1 MTDERKSGL
10 ALIAGSAAGIIT
22 MALHPTG
29 HDLLVPGHLESVAR
43 MGVAVHSLALA
54 SLPVLFLGAWGLS
67 RRVGTSDRIALSA
80 MVTYTF
86 ALIAVM
92 NAAVVDGLVAPVL
105 LRQMAAAAPSST
117 EMWHMVINYNWR
129 QNQGFAQLYVA
140 ASSVAILLWSISI
153 LRSRTLARGVAI
165 YGAVI
170 APITLLALLSGHLR
184 LDTHGFG
191 AVWFTQSIWFVTVGV
206 MLWRAGEVQDSRA

>member
-1 MTDERKSGL
+1 MTDDRKSGL

-22 MALHPTG
+22 MAMHPTG
-29 HDLLVPGHLESVAR
+29 HDLLIPGHLESVIR

-67 RRVGTSDRIALSA
+67 RRVGSDDRIALSA

-92 NAAVVDGLVAPVL
+92 NAAVFDGLVAPVL
-105 LRQMAAAAPSST
+105 LRQMAAADPSLT
-117 EMWHMVINYNWR
+117 GMWRMVVNYNFS

-140 ASSVAILLWSISI
+140 ASSVAIVLWSISI
-153 LRSRTLARGVAI
+153 IRSRTLARGVAI
-165 YGAVI
+165 YGVVI
-170 APITLLALLSGHLR
+170 ATITVLALLAGHLR
-184 LDTHGFG
+184 LNKHGFG
-191 AVWFTQSIWFVTVGV
+191 AVWFSQAIWFVSVGV
-206 MLWRAGEVQDSRA
+206 MLWRAGKAQDSSA